1 MAPNMLFTMK
11 KFLVPFC
18 IATTLLCS
26 CDANFT
32 TSVSETKA
40 IDTAIHS
47 MPTISGKHCYAF
59 AGAKDT
65 ILMSVTVNDK
75 QATGSLSYKLSEK
88 DRNEGQFDGTMHGDT
103 LFADY
108 HFLSEGVQ
116 SNREIAFI
124 LSDSKA
130 VEAYGALVVN
140 NEGTRFSDRS
150 ALSVEHSF
158 SLSKENCKEE

>member
-1 MAPNMLFTMK
+1 
-11 KFLVPFC
+11 
-18 IATTLLCS
+18 
-26 CDANFT
+26 
-32 TSVSETKA
+32 A
-40 IDTAIHS
+40 IGEARSFIGDH
-47 MPTISGKHCYAF
+47 
-59 AGAKDT
+59 
-65 ILMSVTVNDK
+65 
-75 QATGSLSYKLSEK
+75 QGSIRLYSLAVAE
-88 DRNEGQFDGTMHGDT
+88 DEGDLPIRLYT

-130 VEAYGALVVN
+130 VEAYGALVVT

>member
-1 MAPNMLFTMK
+1 MK
-11 KFLVPFC
+11 RFLPTFC
-18 IATTLLCS
+18 AATTLFCS

-40 IDTAIHS
+40 VDTAIHS

-59 AGAKDT
+59 TGAKDT
-65 ILMSVTVNDK
+65 ILMTVTVHDK
-75 QATGSLSYKLSEK
+75 HATGSLSYKLSEK
-88 DRNEGQFDGTMHGDT
+88 DRNEGDFEGAMSGDT

-108 HFLSEGVQ
+108 HFLSEGVL
-116 SNREIAFI
+116 SEREIAFI

-130 VEAYGALVVN
+130 VEAYGALVVT
-140 NEGTRFSDRS
+140 NEGTRFSDRK

-158 SLSKENCKEE
+158 ILSKENCKEE